1 MKVQMQ
7 SVKFDADKKLIDYIQ
22 KRVNKLDKIYER
34 ITDGE
39 VIMRVEKSNQIPNK
53 SIEFKINIPGEQLF
67 VKEKSRSFEAAT
79 DKAVDSL
86 MRQLKKYKDKK
97 IGR

>member
-7 SVKFDADKKLIDYIQ
+7 SVKFDADQKLIEYIQ
-22 KRVNKLDKIYER
+22 KRVDKLDKIYER

-39 VIMRVEKSNQIPNK
+39 VIMRVEKSNPLQNK

-67 VKEKSRSFEAAT
+67 VREKSRSFEAAT

-86 MRQLKKYKDKK
+86 IRQLKKYKEKK

>member
-1 MKVQMQ
+1 MQ